1 MKTKILFANFHMN
14 TGGVEKSLFDVL
26 KHLDYSKYEV
36 DLLLFQGIGDYKN
49 EIPEEVNIL
58 EIDLLKTEGSFKN
71 LIINSFKEHNF
82 SNLKFRLLSKK
93 INKKLKP
100 SLLAKMKKYWSLS
113 KHYDIAI
120 AYRFGFPMDFV
131 AYLVEAKKKFVWWH
145 HGAYMYSKDETYMIN
160 KTLENFD
167 KIVFVSKSCMNM
179 ALDNGLNGMGK
190 SIVIPNMLDV
200 EYIEKKSKE
209 FIPYDKSENGNKII
223 VTVSRLSPEKHIEN
237 AVYAAELLLKNN
249 ILNFTWYIVGD
260 GSQYGN
266 LKKII
271 SEKKLED
278 KIILTGNQV
287 NPYPYVRCAD
297 VYAHTSYVE
306 SQGIAILEA
315 MSLGKLCVV
324 TKSDGAL
331 EFCKDGYN
339 SFLCEQGYSELYKAI
354 KETFNYRQDEIQ
366 KKVVE
371 TVEFYKPNNIIK
383 RFDNI
388 CEKEL
393 L

>member
-1 MKTKILFANFHMN
+1 MN
-14 TGGVEKSLFDVL
+14 TGGVEKSLLDVL
-26 KHLDYSKYEV
+26 QHLDYSKYEV

-71 LIINSFKEHNF
+71 LIINSFKEHKF

-93 INKKLKP
+93 INKKLNP
-100 SLLAKMKKYWSLS
+100 SLMTKMKKYWSLS
-113 KHYDIAI
+113 KQYDIAI

-131 AYLVEAKKKFVWWH
+131 AYLIEAKKKYVWWH
-145 HGAYMYSKDETYMIN
+145 HGSYMYSKDETYMMN

-179 ALDNGLNGMGK
+179 AFNNGLNCIGK
-190 SIVIPNMLDV
+190 SVVIPNMLDV
-200 EYIEKKSKE
+200 EYIENKSEE

-237 AVYAAELLLKNN
+237 AVYAAELLIRNN
-249 ILNFTWYIVGD
+249 VLNFKWYIVGN
-260 GSQYGN
+260 GSEYNN
-266 LKKII
+266 LKTII
-271 SEKKLED
+271 SVKNLED
-278 KIILTGNQV
+278 KVILLGNQV
-287 NPYPYVRCAD
+287 NPYPYVRYAD
-297 VYAHTSYVE
+297 VYVHTSYVE

-315 MSLGKLCVV
+315 MSLGKICVV

-339 SFLCEQGYSELYKAI
+339 SFLCEQNYSDLYSGISKA
-354 KETFNYRQDEIQ
+354 FNYEECKIQ
-366 KKVVE
+366 NNAVD
-371 TVEFYKPNNIIK
+371 TVKTYTYKEVIPKII
-383 RFDNI
+383 DI
-388 CEKEL
+388 L
-393 L
+393 

>member
-1 MKTKILFANFHMN
+1 MN
-14 TGGVEKSLFDVL
+14 TGGVEKSLLDVL

-36 DLLLFQGIGDYKN
+36 DLLLFQGIGDYEN

-58 EIDLLKTEGSFKN
+58 EIDLLKTEGSFKK
-71 LIINSFKEHNF
+71 LIINSFKEHKF
-82 SNLKFRLLSKK
+82 SSLKFRLLSKR

-113 KHYDIAI
+113 KQYDIAI

-131 AYLVEAKKKFVWWH
+131 AYLVEAKEKFVWWH

-160 KTLENFD
+160 KTLQNFD
-167 KIVFVSKSCMNM
+167 RIVFVSKSCMNM
-179 ALDNGLNGMGK
+179 ASDNGLNCMGK
-190 SIVIPNMLDV
+190 SVVIPNMLDV
-200 EYIEKKSKE
+200 EYIENKSKE
-209 FIPYDKSENGNKII
+209 FIPYDKNENKII

-237 AVYAAELLLKNN
+237 VVYAAELLVKNN
-249 ILNFTWYIVGD
+249 ILNFIWYIVGD
-260 GSQYGN
+260 GSEYNN

-271 SEKKLED
+271 SDKNLED

-287 NPYPYVRCAD
+287 NPYPYVSCAD
-297 VYAHTSYVE
+297 VYAHTSYLE

-339 SFLCEQGYSELYKAI
+339 SFLCEQNYSDLYSGVAKAFTYDGCVIQRNAVKTTELYNSENI
-354 KETFNYRQDEIQ
+354 FRQIYR
-366 KKVVE
+366 
-371 TVEFYKPNNIIK
+371 
-383 RFDNI
+383 
-388 CEKEL
+388 L

>member
-1 MKTKILFANFHMN
+1 MN
-14 TGGVEKSLFDVL
+14 TGGVEKSLLDVL
-26 KHLDYSKYEV
+26 QHLDYSKYEV

-58 EIDLLKTEGSFKN
+58 EIDLLKTEGSFKK
-71 LIINSFKEHNF
+71 LITDSFKELKF

-93 INKKLKP
+93 INKKLNP
-100 SLLAKMKKYWSLS
+100 SLLAKMKKYWLLS
-113 KHYDIAI
+113 KQYDIAI

-131 AYLVEAKKKFVWWH
+131 AYLIEAKKKYVWWH
-145 HGAYMYSKDETYMIN
+145 HGSYMYSKDETYMIN

-179 ALDNGLNGMGK
+179 AFNNGLNCIGK
-190 SIVIPNMLDV
+190 SVVIPNMLDV
-200 EYIEKKSKE
+200 EYIENKSEE

-237 AVYAAELLLKNN
+237 AVYAAELLVKNN
-249 ILNFTWYIVGD
+249 VLNFTWYIVGN
-260 GSQYGN
+260 GSEYNN

-271 SEKKLED
+271 SDKNLED

-339 SFLCEQGYSELYKAI
+339 SFLCEQNYSDLYSGISKA
-354 KETFNYRQDEIQ
+354 FNYEECKIQ
-366 KKVVE
+366 NTAVD
-371 TVEFYKPNNIIK
+371 TVKTYTYKEVIPKII
-383 RFDNI
+383 DI
-388 CEKEL
+388 L
-393 L
+393 

>member
-1 MKTKILFANFHMN
+1 MN
-14 TGGVEKSLFDVL
+14 TGGVEKSLLDIL
-26 KHLDYSKYEV
+26 QHLDYSKYEV
-36 DLLLFQGIGDYKN
+36 DLLLFQGIGDYEN

-71 LIINSFKEHNF
+71 LIINSFKEHKF

-145 HGAYMYSKDETYMIN
+145 HGAYMYSKDETYMMN

-179 ALDNGLNGMGK
+179 AFDNGLNCMGK
-190 SIVIPNMLDV
+190 SVVIPNMLDV
-200 EYIEKKSKE
+200 EYIENKSEE
-209 FIPYDKSENGNKII
+209 FIPYDKNENKII

-237 AVYAAELLLKNN
+237 AVYAAELLVKNN
-249 ILNFTWYIVGD
+249 VLNFTWYIVGN
-260 GSQYGN
+260 GSEYNN

-271 SEKKLED
+271 SDKKLED
-278 KIILTGNQV
+278 KIILTGNQI

-339 SFLCEQGYSELYKAI
+339 SFLCEQNYSDLYSGIIKA
-354 KETFNYRQDEIQ
+354 FNYEECEIQ
-366 KKVVE
+366 NNAVD
-371 TVEFYKPNNIIK
+371 TVKTYTYQEVIPKII
-383 RFDNI
+383 DI
-388 CEKEL
+388 L
-393 L
+393 